1 MELTRTLMHH
11 GFEEMASIAIPILV
25 ILMFVYG
32 ACYGIRKS
40 RPSRTKVVPI
50 ENRILSTIQ
59 NHEPYGP

>member
-1 MELTRTLMHH
+1 MYH

-25 ILMFVYG
+25 VLMFVYG

-50 ENRILSTIQ
+50 ENRILFTLE
-59 NHEPYGP
+59 NHEPYAP